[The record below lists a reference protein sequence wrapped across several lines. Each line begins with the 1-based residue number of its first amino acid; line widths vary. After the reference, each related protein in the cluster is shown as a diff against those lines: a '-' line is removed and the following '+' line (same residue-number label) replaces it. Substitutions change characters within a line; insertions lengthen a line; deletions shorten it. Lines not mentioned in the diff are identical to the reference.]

1 MVPELGS
8 EFNKMADAGIKGTAE
23 EYDTICGCCQVPKQ
37 VERTVTSDQIEMGA
51 ETYNDMDVFV
61 SALSSAPAGNSIAED
76 YGLITMVVAKHRITL
91 PGEGIQKL
99 LERDMA
105 EAERARALAIAKLR
119 TKAKSVGANA
129 VLAVKL
135 DAEES
140 KYGATFI
147 HVMGNA
153 VRLNAPVSG
162 SNQWSQARP
171 PPYLPFSI
179 ER

>member
-1 MVPELGS
+1 MLPVHPESRG
-8 EFNKMADAGIKGTAE
+8 NMADEGITGKAD
-23 EYDTICGCCQVPKQ
+23 EYDIVCCCLQVPKEM
-37 VERTVTSDQIEMGA
+37 ERTVTSDQIEMGA
-51 ETYNDMDVFV
+51 ETFVDMDVFV
-61 SALSSAPAGNSIAED
+61 SAMPSAPAGNNIVED
-76 YGLITMVVAKHRITL
+76 FGLITMVVAKHRFTFQ
-91 PGEGIQKL
+91 GNVGIQKI

-105 EAERARALAIAKLR
+105 EAERARALALAKLR
-119 TKAKSVGANA
+119 SKAKSIGANA
-129 VLAVKL
+129 VLAIKL

-153 VRLNAPVSG
+153 VRLSVPAG
-162 SNQWSQARP
+162 SSQWSQSRP